1 MTRRLRLL
9 AVAAGTLLALPA
21 SAQQLAPK
29 TSLAARAP
37 TGCAAFQFAAPAT
50 SAAPDDAET
59 QRLIDDG
66 NEAALQGE
74 HAAARDAFARA
85 AARSPGNSRLAYYL
99 GREHEALQSPAE
111 AVREY
116 CRYLALS
123 PAAPDADEIRGRIV
137 RLVPAS
143 ELARL
148 DEARANFRS
157 GVALLT
163 RRQYGAADSVFSA
176 VAVQIPTAPEVFFN
190 RGLAR
195 AARGARAGAIEDF
208 ERYLELVPQGPERA
222 AIRQA
227 MTRLQARVYN
237 PGQALGSGLVF
248 PGMGQMNTGRPVI
261 GVLVLAAVSGAA
273 IFGMTESDRV
283 KVTTFND
290 PFGNPYVDSVTSAE
304 RPNLAVAAASAAVLW
319 LGSAFEAMTYARRT
333 RARAEAIIQLAGR
346 SDAPPPGTPGSLSPA
361 AAARLAARAAPEA
374 GGVVPYVAPAPRG
387 GVRLGLSLSFGG
399 R

>member
-1 MTRRLRLL
+1 MSPAKIFGLICATF
-9 AVAAGTLLALPA
+9 LALPA
-21 SAQQLAPK
+21 RAQQLAPK

-37 TGCAAFQFAAPAT
+37 TGCAAFQFPPLTAPA
-50 SAAPDDAET
+50 ADDAET

-99 GREHEALQSPAE
+99 GREHEALQAPAE

-123 PAAPDADEIRGRIV
+123 PAAPDADEVRGRIV

-157 GVALLT
+157 GVALLE
-163 RRQYGAADSVFSA
+163 RRQYSAADSVFGA
-176 VAVQIPTAPEVFFN
+176 VAAQIPTAPEVYFN

-195 AARGARAGAIEDF
+195 AARGARAPAIEDF
-208 ERYLELVPQGPERA
+208 EHYLELTPQADERA
-222 AIRQA
+222 SIRQA
-227 MTRLQARVYN
+227 MTRLQDRIYS
-237 PGQALGSGLVF
+237 PGGAFSSGLAF
-248 PGMGQMNTGRPVI
+248 PGMGQMTTGRPVL
-261 GVLVLAAVSGAA
+261 GVIVLGAVAGAVG
-273 IFGMTESDRV
+273 FGMAESETF
-283 KVTTFND
+283 KVTSYRD
-290 PFGNPYVDSVTSAE
+290 PFGNTYVDSVPSTE
-304 RPNLAVAAASAAVLW
+304 RPSLALAAGGAVALW
-319 LGSAFEAMTYARRT
+319 IGSALEAMTYARRT
-333 RARAEAIIQLAGR
+333 QARAEAILQLAR
-346 SDAPPPGTPGSLSPA
+346 RPDDPT
-361 AAARLAARAAPEA
+361 AARLAAHALRDDRAVA
-374 GGVVPYVAPAPRG
+374 PYVAPAPRG
-387 GVRLGLSLSFGG
+387 GVRLGLALTLGG